1 MHESNVLAA
10 WAVVVH
16 DRLADGMRELGLES
30 RELAALTL
38 VAEHAGCS
46 LDWLRERVG
55 LTQSGT
61 VRLVDRLAARGL
73 LRREAPLGR
82 AVPLRLTAAGT
93 RVLRRWA
100 AARDAITGDLLEG
113 LSERDRRLLVT
124 ALART
129 LEGRPRVRAQA
140 DATCRTCTCPAC
152 GTDCPV
158 DRSVP
163 REPA

>member
-10 WAVVVH
+10 WAVAVH
-16 DRLADGMRELGLES
+16 DRLAEGMRDVGLES

-61 VRLVDRLAARGL
+61 VRLVDRLAARDL
-73 LRREAPLGR
+73 LRRDPPRGR
-82 AVPLRLTAAGT
+82 AVPLRLTARGT
-93 RVLRRWA
+93 RLLRRWA
-100 AARDAITGDLLEG
+100 ATRDAITAGLLDG
-113 LSERDRRLLVT
+113 LPERDRARLVA

-129 LEGRPRVRAQA
+129 LESRPRVRAQA
-140 DATCRTCTCPAC
+140 DATCRTCTWPAC

-163 REPA
+163 SVTT